1 MAKEKGSKKG
11 KIGAIEEF
19 VGIYPD
25 EWLLLEVLEVNEY
38 EELAVGRLIAH
49 DPLRT
54 HIYEALRGTTIKDV
68 ALIYS
73 GDMPKKGTTVMF

>member
-1 MAKEKGSKKG
+1 LAKEKGSKKG

-19 VGIYPD
+19 MGLYPE

-38 EELAVGRLIAH
+38 EELAVGRMIAH
-49 DPLRT
+49 DPLRAQ
-54 HIYEALRGTTIKDV
+54 IYEALRGTTIKDV

-73 GDMPKKGTTVMF
+73 GCIPKKGTTVMF